1 MAQAHKICPICGS
14 PAHHNAVVCTTCGT
28 TLTDVQPT
36 GGSTRPR
43 RPSQT
48 RDSYDYRYGETD
60 LYEEALKRRS
70 EVALFGGVFVL
81 ALVICGLIGVAI
93 GSRFFA
99 AVGSVTETLSPSPL
113 PSAGVLVAETFTP
126 FILATNTPRPL
137 PNFVTVTPAPTATP
151 EPTQCVRVVQPGD
164 TLYAIAA
171 ACGHRDA
178 AVLDVIVSENGLA
191 SADALAVGQSIVV
204 PAPTPTVDPNAPTLA
219 PASTEAANETDGEG
233 VAQASAPTRDPLVFP
248 TETLQPGVAWHTVSS
263 NETMISIAIKYG
275 ANAEILSQLNPQVPF
290 LQCDFRFDSGGESCI
305 VQLFIGQQ
313 LRVPAPTPT
322 ATIPPTASGSE
333 TPTPSPTPT
342 FNAPSALSPG
352 DRALFRQDELI
363 TLRWVPTG
371 TLGENQVYR
380 VRITDLTSGLVY
392 GSDTRELYFI
402 VPQAWQGT
410 GERRHEYEWTV
421 SVINLDSPDVPIFT
435 TTPRIFV
442 WESR

>member
-28 TLTDVQPT
+28 TLTDVQPV
-36 GGSTRPR
+36 GGSSRPR
-43 RPSQT
+43 RSAKT
-48 RDSYDYRYGETD
+48 NDYDFRYGETD
-60 LYEEALKRRS
+60 LYEGALKRRN

-81 ALVICGLIGVAI
+81 ALVICGLLGVAI
-93 GSRFFA
+93 GSRFFT
-99 AVGSVTETLSPSPL
+99 VGSVTETPSPSPL
-113 PSAGVLVAETFTP
+113 PSAGVQILETSTP
-126 FILATNTPRPL
+126 FVLATNTPRPM

-178 AVLDVIVSENGLA
+178 AVLDLIVSENGLS

-204 PAPTPTVDPNAPTLA
+204 PAPTPTIDPNAPTPA
-219 PASTEAANETDGEG
+219 PANTDSANDADAEG
-233 VAQASAPTRDPLVFP
+233 VAQASVPTQNPLVFP
-248 TETLQPGVAWHTVSS
+248 TETLQPGVAWHSVSA
-263 NETMISIAIKYG
+263 NETMISIALQYG
-275 ANAEILSQLNPQVPF
+275 ANAEILSQLNPEVSF

-322 ATIPPTASGSE
+322 ATTPPTASGSE

-352 DRALFRQDELI
+352 DRALFQRDELI

-380 VRITDLTSGLVY
+380 VRITDLTMGLNY
-392 GSDTRELYFI
+392 ASDTRELYFI
-402 VPQAWQGT
+402 VPQAWQGA
-410 GERRHEYEWTV
+410 GERRHEYEWRV
-421 SVINLDSPDVPIFT
+421 SVIDLDNPDVPIFT
-435 TTPRIFV
+435 TTPRVFI